1 MKTLVIIPTVDEAG
15 NITAILDAVLREAP
29 LVDVLVVDDDSPDG
43 TARLVAAHPAFG
55 NRVFLLNRHVKE
67 GLGAAYRAGFAWGL
81 RRDYDAIVEMDA
93 DFSHPP
99 ERLPA
104 LIAALDSADVAVGS
118 RYTSGGGVR
127 DWPLLRRAVSR
138 AGNAYVR
145 LVLDLAVH
153 DATAGFK
160 AFRREALQDIRAV
173 DSQSEGYCFQ
183 IETTWRADRVGL
195 KLVEVPIIFTD
206 RTEGQ
211 SKMSGV
217 IVREAM
223 LQVLGWRWS
232 QLTGRSP
239 IATGV
244 VRQRRSGHRD
254 VVGREPAGLL
264 VSEASPAGSAPEQAP
279 PPPGPRSRRPQ
290 P

>member
-1 MKTLVIIPTVDEAG
+1 MKTLVIIPTFDEAG

-43 TARLVAAHPAFG
+43 TAHLVAAHPAFG
-55 NRVFLLNRHVKE
+55 KRAFLLNRHCKE
-67 GLGAAYRAGFAWGL
+67 GLGAAYRAGFVWAL

-127 DWPLLRRAVSR
+127 DWPLLRRVVSR

-145 LVLDLAVH
+145 LVLDLPVH

-173 DSQSEGYCFQ
+173 DSHSEGHCFQ
-183 IETTWRADRVGL
+183 IESTWRADRLGL

-211 SKMSGV
+211 SKMSGA
-217 IVREAM
+217 IVRGAM
-223 LQVLGWRWS
+223 LGVLGWRWV

-244 VRQRRSGHRD
+244 VRQRRTGNHD
-254 VVGREPAGLL
+254 LLGRAPAGWL

-279 PPPGPRSRRPQ
+279 PPPEPRSRRPQ